1 MKNLI
6 VICLFMLFVA
16 VPVSADKV
24 VTASESAPTVVM
36 NGKTLQM
43 QNIPSGDKIEILSI
57 VGVKVLE
64 KKPESS
70 NCSLVLELPRGY
82 YIVKIGS
89 TVRKISVK

>member
-1 MKNLI
+1 
-6 VICLFMLFVA
+6 
-16 VPVSADKV
+16 
-24 VTASESAPTVVM
+24 
-36 NGKTLQM
+36 
-43 QNIPSGDKIEILSI
+43 LSI